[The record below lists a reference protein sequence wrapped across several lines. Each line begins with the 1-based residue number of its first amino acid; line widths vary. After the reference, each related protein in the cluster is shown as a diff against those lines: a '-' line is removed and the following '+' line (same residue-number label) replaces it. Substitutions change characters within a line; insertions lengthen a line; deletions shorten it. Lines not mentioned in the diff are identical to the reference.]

1 MSPPMST
8 PLAVVFSD
16 AHVAGENDF
25 NSFAAAAAK
34 FCEACGWE
42 MLLSILCAHIIT
54 QNKEE
59 HAVSFIPFPNGFY
72 ESVLDIRPEDLRR
85 RGITLLLADLDNT
98 LVPYKTPLPTQ
109 ELKQWKEELAAGGV
123 ELFLLSNSRRPG
135 RPKRFADA
143 LGIDFIGHAGKPKQ
157 GGYQSAMERT
167 GRTAGQTAIVGDR
180 AAGDNRWSGSG
191 GGRAPRLYR

>member
-1 MSPPMST
+1 M
-8 PLAVVFSD
+8 
-16 AHVAGENDF
+16 
-25 NSFAAAAAK
+25 
-34 FCEACGWE
+34 
-42 MLLSILCAHIIT
+42 
-54 QNKEE
+54 
-59 HAVSFIPFPNGFY
+59 SFIPFPNGFY

-143 LGIDFIGHAGKPKQ
+143 LGIGFIGHAGKPKQ
-157 GGYQSAMERT
+157 GSYRNAMERT
-167 GRTAGQTAIVGDR
+167 GRTVEQTAIVGDQIFTDVLGGTL
-180 AAGDNRWSGSG
+180 AGITTILVRPIRLAGNP
-191 GGRAPRLYR
+191 GRYLRYWIETPFRMVARRRGKL

>member
-1 MSPPMST
+1 
-8 PLAVVFSD
+8 
-16 AHVAGENDF
+16 
-25 NSFAAAAAK
+25 
-34 FCEACGWE
+34 
-42 MLLSILCAHIIT
+42 
-54 QNKEE
+54 
-59 HAVSFIPFPNGFY
+59 VSFIPFPNRFY

-157 GGYQSAMERT
+157 GGYKRAMEHT
-167 GRTAGQTAIVGDR
+167 GRTAEQTAIVGDQIFTDVLGGTL
-180 AAGDNRWSGSG
+180 AGITTILVRPIRLAGNP
-191 GGRAPRLYR
+191 GRYLRYWVETPFRIVARRRGKL